1 MSGEAPSPGRSVGP
15 RHQSRFNVTQDALND
30 LAGTGTARHRH
41 FVSLVDAYHREW
53 RAFFV
58 PLIFQKARVTAHD
71 SIPLFR
77 YQEERFGDVVTRASI
92 SLVALLA
99 PTAILAALG
108 FRRLRYFSISS
119 GNGRRIRAKG
129 RRVNSRWCIRCGSEI
144 GTRDSG
150 LAGSVAPNLH
160 SAIGS
165 LQFRPPSPD
174 PRAPSPEPIEVTARW
189 VRRRLRAPRDDSADG
204 LRQCR

>member
-53 RAFFV
+53 RPSSCRSSSRKHAS
-58 PLIFQKARVTAHD
+58 RRT
-71 SIPLFR
+71 IPSRFHF
-77 YQEERFGDVVTRASI
+77 QEEWFGDVVTRASI